1 MYSASLIRLFR
12 DETGAAAVE
21 YGLIVALIAVVLIA
35 ALDSI
40 GSSLSAVMTSA
51 GGNLKSG

>member
-1 MYSASLIRLFR
+1 MYSASLYRLFG

-21 YGLIVALIAVVLIA
+21 YGLIVALVAVVLIA

-40 GSSLSAVMTSA
+40 GSSLSAVVA
-51 GGNLKSG
+51 GASGNLKSG

>member
-1 MYSASLIRLFR
+1 MYSASLTRLFR

-21 YGLIVALIAVVLIA
+21 YGLIAALVAVVLIA

>member
-1 MYSASLIRLFR
+1 MYSVSLYRLFH

-21 YGLIVALIAVVLIA
+21 YGLIVALIAVILIA

-40 GSSLSAVMTSA
+40 GSSLSAVVA
-51 GGNLKSG
+51 GASGNLKSG